1 MKITI
6 VTGAFLPVPS
16 LLGGAVEKMW
26 LVLAKEF
33 VRAGH
38 QVTMISRR
46 FPGLEEEEEVDRIRH
61 VRVGGYSSPRNI
73 FILKLL
79 DLFHTIRV
87 LPRLPDADILISN
100 TFWLPVLARTLRRGR
115 LLIDVQR
122 MPKGQLRLYGGKSIL
137 RANSR
142 AVHDAILAEIPEA
155 ADRIITIPNPLPF
168 DPPQEIDLKA
178 KESMILYA
186 GRIHPEKGLDLLI
199 ESARLLPAGW
209 RLDVVGPHQI
219 SAGGG
224 GEEYL
229 ASLKCKAEGLQV
241 MFSGPLHEMSQLS
254 ERYRRAT
261 AFVYPSIAE
270 GGETFGLAVLEA
282 MSWGCVPIVS
292 DLDCFRDFVTHG
304 TNGMVFNHRGKD
316 APARLAELISQLA
329 GSPGLLQELALRA
342 LDVRRTHA
350 PQQVSGLFL
359 DAFGQMVGIHQGN
372 SSS

>member
-6 VTGAFLPVPS
+6 VTGAFLPVPP

-26 LVLAKEF
+26 LALAKEF

-38 QVTMISRR
+38 QVTIISRR
-46 FPGLEEEEEVDRIRH
+46 FPGLSDEEVVEGSHYR
-61 VRVGGYSSPRNI
+61 RVGGFSSPKNI
-73 FILKLL
+73 LLLKFF
-79 DLFHTIRV
+79 DLFHTLSV
-87 LPRLPDADILISN
+87 LPKLPAADILISN
-100 TFWLPVLARTLRRGR
+100 TFWLPVLARPLHRGR

-122 MPKGQLRLYGGKSIL
+122 MPKGQMCLYGGNSIL

-142 AVHDAILAEIPEA
+142 AVHAAILAEIPEA
-155 ADRIITIPNPLPF
+155 SDRIITIPNPLPF
-168 DPPQEIDLKA
+168 DPPEEVDLKG
-178 KESMILYA
+178 KESVILYA
-186 GRIHPEKGLDLLI
+186 GRIHPEKGLDLLM

-209 RLDVVGPHQI
+209 RLDLVGPHQI

-229 ASLKCKAEGLQV
+229 ASLKRKAEGLPV
-241 MFSGPLHEMSQLS
+241 IFSAPLHEMSQLS
-254 ERYRRAT
+254 ERYRRAKV
-261 AFVYPSIAE
+261 FVYPSIAE

-292 DLDCFRDFVTHG
+292 DLPCFRDFVAHG
-304 TNGMVFNHRGKD
+304 TNGLIFDHRGKE
-316 APARLAELISQLA
+316 APVRLAELISQLA

-342 LDVRRTHA
+342 LDVRRTHS
-350 PQQVSGLFL
+350 PRHVSGLFL
-359 DAFGQMVGIHQGN
+359 DAFGQMVGLHQGN

>member
-6 VTGAFLPVPS
+6 VTGAFLPVPT

-26 LVLAKEF
+26 LALAKEF

-38 QVTMISRR
+38 RVTMISRR

-79 DLFHTIRV
+79 DLFHTISV

-100 TFWLPVLARTLRRGR
+100 TFWLPVLAQTLRRGR

-122 MPKGQLRLYGGKSIL
+122 MPKGQLRLYGGNSIL

-178 KESMILYA
+178 KESVILYA
-186 GRIHPEKGLDLLI
+186 GRIHPEKGLDLLM
-199 ESARLLPAGW
+199 ESVRLMPAGW
-209 RLDVVGPHQI
+209 RLEVVGPHQI

-229 ASLKCKAEGLQV
+229 ASLKCKAEGLPV
-241 MFSGPLHEMSQLS
+241 IFRGPLHEMSQLS

-261 AFVYPSIAE
+261 IFVYPSIAE

-292 DLDCFRDFVTHG
+292 DLDCFRDFVAHG
-304 TNGMVFNHRGKD
+304 TNGMVFDHRGKD
-316 APARLAELISQLA
+316 ASSRLAELISQIA
-329 GSPGLLQELALRA
+329 GSPVLLQELALKA
-342 LDVRRTHA
+342 LDVRRTHS
-350 PQQVSGLFL
+350 PRHVSGLFL
-359 DAFGQMVGIHQGN
+359 DAFGQMVGLHQGN